1 MKFIDNLSFQL
12 DTMLGHKL
20 PLTLTLILL
29 EEAAQVIVCD
39 QRQSLTNFVCAMNL
53 NVSGKFFITLS
64 KEGENVTAT
73 KVLDEVSSVAAFGT
87 EDEDSL
93 VSDKALKVS
102 ERISNQSS
110 IKL

>member
-1 MKFIDNLSFQL
+1 M
-12 DTMLGHKL
+12 
-20 PLTLTLILL
+20 
-29 EEAAQVIVCD
+29 
-39 QRQSLTNFVCAMNL
+39 
-53 NVSGKFFITLS
+53 
-64 KEGENVTAT
+64 TAT
-73 KVLDEVSSVAAFGT
+73 KVLDEVSSAAAFGT